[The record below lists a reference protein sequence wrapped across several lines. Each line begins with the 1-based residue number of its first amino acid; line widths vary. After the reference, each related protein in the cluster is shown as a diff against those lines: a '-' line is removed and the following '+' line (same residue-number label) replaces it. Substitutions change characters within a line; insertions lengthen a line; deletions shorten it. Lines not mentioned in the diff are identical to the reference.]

1 MMLEPTLPENNT
13 KEQGGRT
20 RSPSQLASDTNY
32 KQPRVD
38 KWPQRASTDAIL
50 HRLPN
55 ERYTN
60 VREQRSELR
69 QFVWRAV
76 VNVKL
81 GVQLIHLVMSS
92 TDQSH
97 NDINSDVTSE
107 YLRIYDSSSS
117 SILQPVVCWELAHH
131 ITATDTHRDHSIFH
145 DHTLRLLYPFGLIQT
160 NSKISLQISTHLE
173 TYG

>member
-1 MMLEPTLPENNT
+1 MLEPILPENNT

-20 RSPSQLASDTNY
+20 RSPSQLTSDTNY

-38 KWPQRASTDAIL
+38 KWLQRASSDAIL
-50 HRLPN
+50 HGLPN

-60 VREQRSELR
+60 VREQCSELR

-76 VNVKL
+76 VNVKF

-92 TDQSH
+92 ADQSH

-117 SILQPVVCWELAHH
+117 TI
-131 ITATDTHRDHSIFH
+131 
-145 DHTLRLLYPFGLIQT
+145 LRLVV
-160 NSKISLQISTHLE
+160 
-173 TYG
+173 

>member
-1 MMLEPTLPENNT
+1 MLEPTLPENNT

-20 RSPSQLASDTNY
+20 RSPSQLTSDTNY

-38 KWPQRASTDAIL
+38 KWPQRASRDAIL
-50 HRLPN
+50 RGLPN
-55 ERYTN
+55 EHYTN

-76 VNVKL
+76 VNVKF
-81 GVQLIHLVMSS
+81 GVQLIRHVMSS
-92 TDQSH
+92 ADQSH

-160 NSKISLQISTHLE
+160 NSKISLQISTHFE
-173 TYG
+173 TYA